1 MRVLE
6 GLQPAAALSFFE
18 TLCAIPHGSRDTKA
32 ISDYCVRFAQ
42 ERGLSW
48 QQDASNNVIIR
59 KPASPGYEDHP
70 TVILQGHLDMVCEKN
85 ADCDIDFSKDGLR
98 LRHDDTYIFADGT
111 TLGGDDGIAVA
122 MALAILDS
130 SEIAHPALEAV
141 FTVDEEIG
149 MLGAAA
155 LDMSGLQGRVLLNID
170 SEDEGILT
178 VSCAGGATSCLTVP
192 VKRVPV
198 QGKAWRVGVRG
209 LTGGHSGVEI
219 NKGRANANILLG
231 RVLDALVQKL
241 PVRLVSAA
249 GGRKDNAIPN
259 AAEAVLALAEGDLPA
274 AKQIVSACT
283 ADLRKEYAVAD
294 PGVTVTLEEAD
305 VCPQALTEEA
315 TLRVVRY
322 LLLVPNGIAAMSMDI
337 PGLVQ
342 TSCNL
347 GIFHVAD
354 GVLTAVSSVRSSV
367 ASQKQMLLARFAALS
382 QLLGGSLQVTGA
394 YPAWEYRRESV
405 LREKMAAVYEQQTGR
420 APKIEAIHA
429 GLECGL
435 FAGQLPGLDC
445 VSFGPDL
452 VDIHTAREK
461 MSISSV
467 QRTWKF
473 LLGVLE
479 ALKD

>member
-6 GLQPAAALSFFE
+6 GLQPAAALGFFE

-70 TVILQGHLDMVCEKN
+70 TVILQGHLDMVCEKDAN
-85 ADCDIDFSKDGLR
+85 CDIDFSKDGLR

-122 MALAILDS
+122 YALAVLDS
-130 SEIAHPALEAV
+130 DTLKHPPLEAV

-219 NKGRANANILLG
+219 NKGRANANKVMGEFMDRI
-231 RVLDALVQKL
+231 QKL
-241 PVRLVSAA
+241 MPLCLTSLS
-249 GGRKDNAIPN
+249 GGTKDNAIPRSCQATLVAMGIQLERIN
-259 AAEAVLALAEGDLPA
+259 
-274 AKQIVSACT
+274 
-283 ADLRKEYAVAD
+283 AVA
-294 PGVTVTLEEAD
+294 EELQAEIREKYDEPDAVIQAFD
-305 VCPQALTEEA
+305 VDALGGNGLSTQATSK
-315 TLRVVRY
+315 VIG
-322 LLLVPNGIAAMSMDI
+322 LLCAAPNGVQARSKDI
-337 PGLVQ
+337 EGLVQ
-342 TSCNL
+342 TSLNMGITKL
-347 GIFHVAD
+347 GERFNV
-354 GVLTAVSSVRSSV
+354 TFSVRSSV
-367 ASQKQMLLARFAALS
+367 NSEKEDLLEKLKDLAEFFEGNYSQS
-382 QLLGGSLQVTGA
+382 GE
-394 YPAWEYRRESV
+394 YPAWEFRKDSV
-405 LREKMAAVYEQQTGR
+405 LRDTMVRIYREMFGKEPQVL
-420 APKIEAIHA
+420 AIHA

-435 FAGQLPGLDC
+435 LGEKLPGLDC
-445 VSFGPDL
+445 VSIGPQMH
-452 VDIHTAREK
+452 DIHTSREK
-461 MSISSV
+461 LDIASTE
-467 QRTWKF
+467 RTWNF
-473 LLGVLE
+473 LLEVLKN
-479 ALKD
+479 L

>member
-1 MRVLE
+1 MMSKKGGYCYACFRRTSACGCV
-6 GLQPAAALSFFE
+6 GLFE

-70 TVILQGHLDMVCEKN
+70 TVILQGHLDMVCEKDAN
-85 ADCDIDFSKDGLR
+85 CDIDFSKDGLR

-122 MALAILDS
+122 YALAVLDS
-130 SEIAHPALEAV
+130 SELKHPPLEAV

-198 QGKAWRVGVRG
+198 QGNAWRVGVRG

-219 NKGRANANILLG
+219 NKGRANANK
-231 RVLDALVQKL
+231 VLAAALQGL
-241 PVRLVSAA
+241 PVTLCSIA
-249 GGRKDNAIPN
+249 GGSKDNAIPR
-259 AAEAVLALAEGDLPA
+259 ASEAVV
-274 AKQIVSACT
+274 VS
-283 ADLRKEYAVAD
+283 
-294 PGVTVTLEEAD
+294 EAD
-305 VCPQALTEEA
+305 DFAALFA
-315 TLRVVRY
+315 ANAGQGRPAGDGAACGILLRACRGGRDAGRERGRAW
-322 LLLVPNGIAAMSMDI
+322 LLNAVPNGVQAMSSDI

-342 TSCNL
+342 TSLNL
-347 GIFHVAD
+347 GILTTDAD
-354 GVLTAVSSVRSSV
+354 AVRLTFSVRSSV
-367 ASQKQMLLARFAALS
+367 NREKFGLIDQLKALAARF
-382 QLLGGSLQVTGA
+382 GGSYSETGE
-394 YPAWEYRRESV
+394 YLHGSTRRIPACARSWSRCSRPSTAASRSWRLSMPVWSAVFSPTACPVWTPFRSARRCMTST
-405 LREKMAAVYEQQTGR
+405 RRARSSTSPRRRGR
-420 APKIEAIHA
+420 
-429 GLECGL
+429 G
-435 FAGQLPGLDC
+435 
-445 VSFGPDL
+445 
-452 VDIHTAREK
+452 
-461 MSISSV
+461 SISWRCWSACDEG
-467 QRTWKF
+467 F
-473 LLGVLE
+473 
-479 ALKD
+479 